1 MPLNQLMYLSI
12 RRESIELIKLFI
24 HGCVAANEGKLL
36 SLLRGQL
43 PECATCRFMPKPAFV
58 QDIEDISWLR
68 TCWCCSRYVSFKLKI
83 ILLVHLLG
91 CLPYVIEIVSYFW
104 RVAWVP
110 NFALNMPSLHV
121 VSLSLSLSRVCV
133 CLKISRKK
141 LNAKQLC
148 ELFEA
153 EMKCACLNSWCIEEI
168 MLRGAHE
175 HWMTLCILAICII
188 NCHPHSIISL
198 HLISSSVGHG
208 SHLWTQFKLK
218 GFLKLFGEELLWHL
232 DNR

>member
-83 ILLVHLLG
+83 ILLGHLLG

-121 VSLSLSLSRVCV
+121 VSLSLSCVCV
-133 CLKISRKK
+133 SENFQKETECETIVWAFWSRDEVCVLKFVVHRRNNVAWSPWTLNDTLHISYLHNK
-141 LNAKQLC
+141 LPPAFNN
-148 ELFEA
+148 FF
-153 EMKCACLNSWCIEEI
+153 
-168 MLRGAHE
+168 
-175 HWMTLCILAICII
+175 T
-188 NCHPHSIISL
+188 PY
-198 HLISSSVGHG
+198 
-208 SHLWTQFKLK
+208 
-218 GFLKLFGEELLWHL
+218 
-232 DNR
+232 